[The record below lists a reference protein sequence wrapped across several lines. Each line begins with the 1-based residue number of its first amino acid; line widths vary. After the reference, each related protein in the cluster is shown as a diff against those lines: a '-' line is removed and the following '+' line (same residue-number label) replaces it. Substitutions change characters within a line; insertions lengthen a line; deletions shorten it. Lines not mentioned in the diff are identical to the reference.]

1 MTFNCPTIWRATIK
15 HKIGI
20 GWDDNKEWYCD
31 HCDTLT
37 AKQEL
42 KQIIFNV

>member
-1 MTFNCPTIWRATIK
+1 MAFNCPRSGIKLIK
-15 HKIGI
+15 HRIGI

-31 HCDTLT
+31 HCDILT